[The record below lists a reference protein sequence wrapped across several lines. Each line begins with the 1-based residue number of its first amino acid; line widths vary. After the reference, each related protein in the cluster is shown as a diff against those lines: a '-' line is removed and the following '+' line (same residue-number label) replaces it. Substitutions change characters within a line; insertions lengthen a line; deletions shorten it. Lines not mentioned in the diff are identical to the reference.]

1 MPTEISQGHP
11 TEAQNTMGATHQP
24 PKTTEPLPCPRC
36 NSTTTKFCYYNN
48 YNLSQP
54 RHFCKSCRRYWTQGG
69 TLRDVPVGG
78 GTRKN
83 SKRSRSTS
91 NNSSSISTSSSNST
105 SSNSAILT
113 AFTTTHEPESMPV
126 VLSST
131 TDSGLAAVKT
141 EVPAGLNL
149 NDGLPSEDGN
159 FISLMNSNDQHG
171 FTGLGGYGYASGFG
185 FGPSEMGIGFGGRGS
200 WSCPV
205 MENVLVNGGTS
216 GCHPWQLDCD
226 HVEGGGLQAGF
237 TADTENYFGSWPD
250 LVMSAPAGKGL
261 N

>member
-1 MPTEISQGHP
+1 
-11 TEAQNTMGATHQP
+11 
-24 PKTTEPLPCPRC
+24 
-36 NSTTTKFCYYNN
+36 
-48 YNLSQP
+48 
-54 RHFCKSCRRYWTQGG
+54 
-69 TLRDVPVGG
+69 
-78 GTRKN
+78 
-83 SKRSRSTS
+83 
-91 NNSSSISTSSSNST
+91 
-105 SSNSAILT
+105 
-113 AFTTTHEPESMPV
+113 MPV